1 MPKSSRVIMTGLGF
15 LLFLPLLTFWI
26 PWVQAG
32 PPASTSEKYGSIN
45 IKNNTEL
52 GKKAKRMAKKII
64 SNFTP
69 NAKTKRPNVHSK
81 NASVGQKGYKKKYR
95 GQGR

>member
-1 MPKSSRVIMTGLGF
+1 MVRI
-15 LLFLPLLTFWI
+15 LL
-26 PWVQAG
+26 
-32 PPASTSEKYGSIN
+32 E
-45 IKNNTEL
+45 EL